1 MGGRRGGCV
10 VRCDKT
16 SIFVNVADCGSTIY
30 PPFLRLV
37 VCMLLLC
44 RGMCNGDVT
53 LILALLDLLLQKSVD
68 FVAILKIILL
78 DV

>member
-1 MGGRRGGCV
+1 
-10 VRCDKT
+10 
-16 SIFVNVADCGSTIY
+16 
-30 PPFLRLV
+30 
-37 VCMLLLC
+37 MLLLC